1 MNILTIIVVIY
12 LLLCMLRG
20 LRRGLVKTVFSLI
33 FFILVMATTALL
45 TPSVNHLIHGSK
57 NVTEFAEKQA
67 EDFID
72 NQAKKADG
80 AGENGDLALAIVGS
94 ALQVNGIKTVAA
106 EKIADVILDLI
117 GFAAALVIA
126 VILWVIIEAVL
137 NHMMKGHFLGPVNRA
152 LGLLAG
158 LFKGLLLV
166 WVTFSLISVLQFTDF
181 GGSLATQIRESPI
194 LTLINRYNFVYR
206 VVSDLILQYINA

>member
-1 MNILTIIVVIY
+1 MNVLTIIVAVY
-12 LLLCMLRG
+12 LILCMVRG

-33 FFILVMATTALL
+33 FFILVIATAALL
-45 TPSVNHLIHGSK
+45 TPSVNSLIHGSR

-72 NQAKKADG
+72 KQTEKSDK
-80 AGENGDLALAIVGS
+80 AGENGDLVLAIVGS
-94 ALQVNGIKTVAA
+94 ALQVNGVKTVAA

-117 GFAAALVIA
+117 GFAATLVIS
-126 VILWVIIEAVL
+126 IIIWVIVEAIL
-137 NHMMKGHFLGPVNRA
+137 NHMMKKSFLGPVNRA
-152 LGLLAG
+152 LGLIAG

-166 WVTFSLISVLQFTDF
+166 WVIFSLISVFQFTDF
-181 GGSLATQIRESPI
+181 GGSLATQIRESPL

-206 VVSDLILQYINA
+206 VISDLVLQYMNP

>member
-33 FFILVMATTALL
+33 FFILVMTTAAAL
-45 TPSVNHLIHGSK
+45 TPPINNLIHGSK

-72 NQAKKADG
+72 GQIKKSDKS
-80 AGENGDLALAIVGS
+80 EESGDLALAIVGS
-94 ALQVNGIKTVAA
+94 ALQVNGVKTVAA

-117 GFAAALVIA
+117 GFAAALA
-126 VILWVIIEAVL
+126 VSIIIWVVIEAIV
-137 NHMMKGHFLGPVNRA
+137 NHLMKRSFLGPVNRA
-152 LGLLAG
+152 LGLVAG

-166 WVTFSLISVLQFTDF
+166 WVIFSLASVFQFTDL
-181 GGSLATQIRESPI
+181 GGSLVTQIRESPL
-194 LTLINRYNFVYR
+194 LTFINRYNFVYR
-206 VVSDLILQYINA
+206 VISDLILQYINA